1 MALIFFIVDG
11 ASNLSTGTSAPTH
24 PSWCLACCKT
34 RETQNE
40 SIVAPSTFGA
50 TQLATGTQILLC
62 KAGRLNMPFYSKRKI
77 HFLFAVLQRSK
88 TGADGV
94 KEN

>member
-50 TQLATGTQILLC
+50 TQLATGTQMLLC
-62 KAGRLNMPFYSKRKI
+62 KAGRLNMPFYSKR
-77 HFLFAVLQRSK
+77 
-88 TGADGV
+88 
-94 KEN
+94 